1 MCPCIPVPV
10 CKQNPCHTPQGPTCS
25 RTGGGKKLKKIV
37 DDMAAPF
44 GIEVET
50 IKCVSE
56 CAECGLG
63 PNIGV
68 TDKDAEGPFAEKIV
82 NGVKT
87 GSDVARILGVPEPQ
101 PADP

>member
-1 MCPCIPVPV
+1 
-10 CKQNPCHTPQGPTCS
+10 
-25 RTGGGKKLKKIV
+25 
-37 DDMAAPF
+37 MAAPF

-101 PADP
+101 PAATRPARTPTACQCSAHSTAGATSQS

>member
-1 MCPCIPVPV
+1 MPVHSCACV
-10 CKQNPCHTPQGPTCS
+10 YAKHVSHTPQGPTCS

-37 DDMAAPF
+37 DDMATPF
-44 GIEVET
+44 GIEVEA

-87 GSDVARILGVPEPQ
+87 ASDVARILGVPEPQ
-101 PADP
+101 PADA